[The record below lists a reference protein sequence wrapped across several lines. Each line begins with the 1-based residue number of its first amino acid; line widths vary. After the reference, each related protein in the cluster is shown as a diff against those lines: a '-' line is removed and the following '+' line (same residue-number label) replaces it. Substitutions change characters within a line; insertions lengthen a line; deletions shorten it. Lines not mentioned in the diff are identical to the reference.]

1 MIINSIFIFEKSKND
16 WLLKIVKKISFEWK
30 IQI

>member
-1 MIINSIFIFEKSKND
+1 MIINSIFIFKKSKNY